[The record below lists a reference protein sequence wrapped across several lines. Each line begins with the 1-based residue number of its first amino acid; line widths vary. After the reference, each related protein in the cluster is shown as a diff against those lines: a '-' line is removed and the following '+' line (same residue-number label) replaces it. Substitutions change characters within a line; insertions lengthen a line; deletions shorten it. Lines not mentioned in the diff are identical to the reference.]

1 MIPPPTTTT
10 SALSMTFHSVRA
22 RRATPAPRHAP
33 HLEDQLQRGERR
45 DVAAVERRR
54 NLDDVETDQR
64 RAVGGA
70 RQEIE
75 GLSRRKPAGRRDLRP
90 RRKRR
95 IEGVDV
101 ERDVDLLAG
110 QPLADLVSRMLR
122 FASELLAR
130 APPHPTPRGELQ
142 LLGV

>member
-1 MIPPPTTTT
+1 MIATPTTTT
-10 SALSMTFHSVRA
+10 SALSMPFQSVRA

-75 GLSRRKPAGRRDLRP
+75 GLSRRKPAGRRDLLP
-90 RRKRR
+90 RRERR
-95 IEGVDV
+95 SESVDV
-101 ERDVDLLAG
+101 ERHLDRPACE
-110 QPLADLVSRMLR
+110 PLDGTMCITL
-122 FASELLAR
+122 
-130 APPHPTPRGELQ
+130 
-142 LLGV
+142 